1 MSADFRLRDVND
13 YEKWYKE
20 NHVETELQKKAIY
33 GLTEFYRER
42 IKAQIL
48 LQELGAMPPLVSIYY
63 GHLLAQM

>member
-42 IKAQIL
+42 IKGANL
-48 LQELGAMPPLVSIYY
+48 VAGTGCNAALGQYIYGPY
-63 GHLLAQM
+63 